1 MAKVMQISS
10 LEDMSASLIEEL
22 PTLTE
27 ELIQAHVFE
36 YTFEGDDGEILVEEE
51 KIEQALEELATMEVG
66 LVTASLCARDELECA
81 FDDEKNE
88 FVFWNKKEKE
98 NDSTMD

>member
-27 ELIQAHVFE
+27 GLIKAHVSE
-36 YTFEGDDGEILVEEE
+36 YTFEGDEGEILVEQED
-51 KIEQALEELATMEVG
+51 IEQALEELQSMEVG
-66 LVTASLCARDELECA
+66 LVTASLCAKDELQCA
-81 FDDEKNE
+81 FDDEKNQ
-88 FVFWNKKEKE
+88 FVFWNKKGEK
-98 NDSTMD
+98 DD